1 MLSMKTLA
9 IIAGTILALALFAG
23 PLGLLVYQ
31 WFPTLGWLLILLGAA
46 MGSWV
51 SVSGTGW
58 VKYVVGSGW
67 FCLGY
72 ALSTFF

>member
-23 PLGLLVYQ
+23 PLGLLLHQ
-31 WFPTLGWLLILLGAA
+31 WFPALGWFLILLGAA

-72 ALSTFF
+72 ALSVFF

>member
-1 MLSMKTLA
+1 MKTLA
-9 IIAGTILALALFAG
+9 IIAGIILALALFAG
-23 PLGLLVYQ
+23 PVGLLLHQ
-31 WFPTLGWLLILLGAA
+31 WFPSLSWCLILLGAVL
-46 MGSWV
+46 GSWV

-58 VKYVVGSGW
+58 AKLVVGSGW

>member
-9 IIAGTILALALFAG
+9 IIAGIILALALFAG
-23 PLGLLVYQ
+23 PVGLLLHQ
-31 WFPTLGWLLILLGAA
+31 WFPTLGWALMLLGSA

-58 VKYVVGSGW
+58 VKYVVVSGW

-72 ALSTFF
+72 ALSAFF